1 MKTAAVDIIFSSL
14 DDELVKDLEQ
24 LSSIDDGKIDTFK
37 KALDLCNAGIEKLDE
52 VLTDHRFADEADEI
66 YFFKVFK
73 PQFLSRQF
81 YYISL
86 LQFEIRKPIGA
97 GDIAEA
103 YCKKTL
109 EKLHHFLEAHTSF
122 CQYYRS
128 GATYLDHLLFRRYQE
143 PDSEIFPFNF
153 YGLNKQCSTK
163 YDILLAKVMAN
174 ELIARH
180 FLNKQQA
187 ELHRVPGSDAVRTD
201 ITWSA
206 SKVALAELLYAL
218 HASGVLSNSPLEIK
232 ALSEIAANVFQ
243 VQMGNIYKVFEEI
256 RLRKKNRTAFLDLLK
271 TNLIQRMDMDDDKS
285 L

>member
-1 MKTAAVDIIFSSL
+1 MKTAAVDIRFDSL
-14 DDELVKDLEQ
+14 LDELLNDLEQ
-24 LSSIDDGKIDTFK
+24 LSSMDEGKINTFK
-37 KALDLCNAGIEKLDE
+37 KALDLCNAGMEKLDGM
-52 VLTDHRFADEADEI
+52 LTDHQFANEGEEI

-81 YYISL
+81 YYSSL
-86 LQFEIRKPIGA
+86 LQFEIRKPIGV
-97 GDIAEA
+97 GEINEA
-103 YCKKTL
+103 YRTKTL
-109 EKLHHFLEAHTSF
+109 ESLQHFLETHAPF
-122 CQYYRS
+122 YQYYRS
-128 GATYLDHLLFRRYQE
+128 GATYLDHLLFRRYQQ

-153 YGLNKQCSTK
+153 YGLNKQCSTM
-163 YDILLAKVMAN
+163 YDILLAKVIAN
-174 ELIARH
+174 ELIAGH
-180 FLNKQQA
+180 LMNEQQA
-187 ELHRVPGSDAVRTD
+187 EWHRVVQTN

-232 ALSEIAANVFQ
+232 ALSEISARVFH

-256 RLRKKNRTAFLDLLK
+256 RLRKKNRTAFLDQLK